1 MPKFSLST
9 TDLAAY
15 AGLIASLIAVVS
27 AIASCQISRSAL
39 HISTLEYNN
48 SRTLILRSEVIDGT
62 KKVKL
67 SSHDPAFLLQEV
79 YYKFPSE
86 ISKSKKYVSAPDYVI
101 DLSEEIDQ
109 YNKDKVIIGENAR
122 MPFLIETYS
131 STKGQSFRSTALYT
145 LNFRF
150 EIGESSDR
158 EPSITLTGVT
168 FGSRVETGEKGEA
181 LIEQEW
187 KSIRT
192 Q

>member
-1 MPKFSLST
+1 M
-9 TDLAAY
+9 
-15 AGLIASLIAVVS
+15 
-27 AIASCQISRSAL
+27 
-39 HISTLEYNN
+39 
-48 SRTLILRSEVIDGT
+48 IDGT

-109 YNKDKVIIGENAR
+109 YKKELRRRYPHKIKDKVIIGENAR